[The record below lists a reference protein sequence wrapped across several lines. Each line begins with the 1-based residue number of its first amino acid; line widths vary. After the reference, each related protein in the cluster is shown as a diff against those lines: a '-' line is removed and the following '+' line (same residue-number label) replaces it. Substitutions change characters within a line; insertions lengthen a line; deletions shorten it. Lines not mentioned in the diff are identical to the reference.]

1 MRVPAPDGGVAGTTV
16 TSPEI
21 TFARL
26 PDVAPDALMQ
36 LMNDPIVRR
45 HLPLARGRFDAA
57 ACARFV
63 AAKEAL
69 WAAHGYGPYGFMVG
83 GQLIGWG
90 GLQPEAGDVD
100 LGLVLHPHFWG
111 LGRVLYERL
120 LVEAVER
127 LRVASVI
134 VLLPPSRVRTSGLR
148 RLGFVPDGEAEVG
161 GTRFL
166 RFRRWLSG
174 CAGTRGDTMGHS

>member
-1 MRVPAPDGGVAGTTV
+1 
-16 TSPEI
+16 
-21 TFARL
+21 
-26 PDVAPDALMQ
+26 
-36 LMNDPIVRR
+36 
-45 HLPLARGRFDAA
+45 
-57 ACARFV
+57 
-63 AAKEAL
+63 
-69 WAAHGYGPYGFMVG
+69 MVG

-120 LVEAVER
+120 LVEAVEV

-174 CAGTRGDTMGHS
+174 CAGTRGDTMGRS